1 MSVIGRREAILAT
14 GGAGIGSLFAEKR
27 HEFIPLRDPLASL
40 KEAVVLCD
48 I

>member
-1 MSVIGRREAILAT
+1 MSVIGRREAIVDT
-14 GGAGIGSLFAEKR
+14 GFEGFMA

-48 I
+48 V